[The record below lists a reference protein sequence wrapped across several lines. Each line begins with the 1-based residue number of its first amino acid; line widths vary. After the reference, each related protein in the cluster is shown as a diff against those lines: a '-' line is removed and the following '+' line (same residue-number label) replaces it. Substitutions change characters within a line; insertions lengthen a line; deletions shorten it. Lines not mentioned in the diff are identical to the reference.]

1 MLSPFVQHTT
11 YRDSGRGLSG
21 VTVRVLV
28 TPADT
33 RKLFDRFEKLGDD
46 VRRKIIRDELRA
58 WARET
63 TKLVRARTPVKT
75 GRLKKDIGSK
85 FRTYR
90 SGGIYWTA
98 VGGRTYKSSKGR
110 EEFGKDYLGA
120 GWRLHFVTGP
130 VRRHRGKGVKQK
142 GKRFPALRGR
152 GQRSTRLNWLEEIAR
167 VTRARSLARL
177 QAAMQRELSR

>member
-1 MLSPFVQHTT
+1 MLDPFVQHQ
-11 YRDSGRGLSG
+11 RMQSPLRGFLG
-21 VTVRVLV
+21 VTVRVTV
-28 TPADT
+28 MPSDT
-33 RKLFDRFEKLGDD
+33 AKLFARFERLGDD

-63 TKLVRARTPVKT
+63 TRLVRARTPVKT

-90 SGGIYWTA
+90 GGAIYWTA
-98 VGGRTYKSSKGR
+98 VGGRTWKTAKGR

-130 VRRHRGKGVKQK
+130 VRRHKGKGVKQK
-142 GKRFPALRGR
+142 GKRFPAMRGR
-152 GQRSTRLNWLEEIAR
+152 GQRSTRSNWLEEIAR

-177 QAAMQRELSR
+177 QSAMQRELSR